1 MIEFHLETRSGVPT
15 YLQIVQQVR
24 QAVRLGV
31 LRPGDQAAD
40 GQGRRGHLTVNPNT
54 VLKAY
59 RDLDR
64 EGLVEGRR
72 GVGTF
77 VAAGVAPL
85 PPGDVQ
91 DLRSRLEGWIARAR
105 GAGLDDDAMAALF
118 MDTLRARRRSGAL
131 HDRDQ
136 HARTRQALR
145 LKWALRDC
153 TIEVPEGSVTALV
166 GPNGAGKTTLLQLAV
181 GLTRPSAG
189 HVTVLGLSPRR
200 TRRSCR
206 ASGSSLREHPL
217 HRGFTVAETLKLGR
231 KLNPGWDDALAHE
244 RLQRLD
250 LPLDRTVGRLSGGQ
264 RAQVA
269 LTVALA
275 KRPELLLLDEPVAS
289 LDPLARR
296 EFLNAL
302 MEAVSETG
310 VTVILSS
317 HIVAELERVCDHL
330 VNLARRAPS
339 SPARSTRSSRAIAC

>member
-1 MIEFHLETRSGVPT
+1 MSAISTQG
-15 YLQIVQQVR
+15 
-24 QAVRLGV
+24 LGK
-31 LRPGDQAAD
+31 RYG
-40 GQGRRGHLTVNPNT
+40 
-54 VLKAY
+54 
-59 RDLDR
+59 
-64 EGLVEGRR
+64 
-72 GVGTF
+72 
-77 VAAGVAPL
+77 
-85 PPGDVQ
+85 
-91 DLRSRLEGWIARAR
+91 S
-105 GAGLDDDAMAALF
+105 
-118 MDTLRARRRSGAL
+118 
-131 HDRDQ
+131 
-136 HARTRQALR
+136 
-145 LKWALRDC
+145 KWALEDC

-189 HVTVLGLSPRR
+189 DVTVLGLSPRDPALLAR
-200 TRRSCR
+200 V
-206 ASGSSLREHPL
+206 GFVGQEHPL

-250 LPLDRTVGRLSGGQ
+250 VPLDRTVGRLSGGQ

-269 LTVALA
+269 LTVAVA

-310 VTVILSS
+310 LTVILSS

-330 VNLARRAPS
+330 VILAQARAELTGPIDEIVAGHRLLTG
-339 SPARSTRSSRAIAC
+339 PRTEATAVARMHDVIRERHTERQTTLLVRADGHVYDADWELHEVDLEEIVLAYLGYGASRPLAEAVAR

>member
-1 MIEFHLETRSGVPT
+1 MTAIST
-15 YLQIVQQVR
+15 
-24 QAVRLGV
+24 
-31 LRPGDQAAD
+31 
-40 GQGRRGHLTVNPNT
+40 
-54 VLKAY
+54 
-59 RDLDR
+59 
-64 EGLVEGRR
+64 
-72 GVGTF
+72 
-77 VAAGVAPL
+77 
-85 PPGDVQ
+85 
-91 DLRSRLEGWIARAR
+91 
-105 GAGLDDDAMAALF
+105 
-118 MDTLRARRRSGAL
+118 
-131 HDRDQ
+131 
-136 HARTRQALR
+136 QALGKR
-145 LKWALRDC
+145 YGSKWALRDC

-189 HVTVLGLSPRR
+189 AVTVLGLSPRDPALLPR
-200 TRRSCR
+200 V
-206 ASGSSLREHPL
+206 GFVGQEHPL

-244 RLQRLD
+244 RVQRLD

-310 VTVILSS
+310 LTVILSS

-330 VNLARRAPS
+330 VILAQARAELAGPIDEIVAGHRLLTG
-339 SPARSTRSSRAIAC
+339 PRTEAVAVARMHDVIRERHTERQTTLLVRADGHVYDADWELHEVDLEEIVLAYLGYGASRPLAEAVAR

>member
-1 MIEFHLETRSGVPT
+1 MTAIST
-15 YLQIVQQVR
+15 
-24 QAVRLGV
+24 
-31 LRPGDQAAD
+31 
-40 GQGRRGHLTVNPNT
+40 
-54 VLKAY
+54 
-59 RDLDR
+59 
-64 EGLVEGRR
+64 
-72 GVGTF
+72 
-77 VAAGVAPL
+77 
-85 PPGDVQ
+85 
-91 DLRSRLEGWIARAR
+91 
-105 GAGLDDDAMAALF
+105 
-118 MDTLRARRRSGAL
+118 
-131 HDRDQ
+131 
-136 HARTRQALR
+136 QALGKR
-145 LKWALRDC
+145 YGSKWALRDC

-189 HVTVLGLSPRR
+189 DVTVLGLSPRDPALLPR
-200 TRRSCR
+200 V
-206 ASGSSLREHPL
+206 GFVGQEHPL

-244 RLQRLD
+244 RVQRLD

-310 VTVILSS
+310 LTVVLSS

-330 VNLARRAPS
+330 VILAQARAELAGPIDEIVAGHRLLTG
-339 SPARSTRSSRAIAC
+339 PRTDAVAVARMHDVIRERHTERQTTLLVRADGHVYDADWELHEVDLEEIVLAYLGYGASRPLAEAVAR